1 MSCVRYREEVN
12 LVHVSVFV
20 CRRKKRKMKKKKRW
34 SARWKLPPTPT
45 PPSCS
50 SKEMVTLPSG
60 TLQLWFILFC
70 MQHCCELT
78 FLFLSRLPRQQ
89 HRQVPAR
96 LHQQGLRE
104 LRGGVSGRLLPLPT
118 GTKTHF
124 SVLAEQ
130 LWLLRTDNEPA
141 ERLSAALSD
150 SVLLVPDRI
159 TSSTS
164 RTSRLSSSAPW
175 FPPADRPP
183 SSTPSSPQ
191 SRWEGG
197 RSDSSS
203 TSTTRT
209 AT

>member
-1 MSCVRYREEVN
+1 MFLC
-12 LVHVSVFV
+12 L
-20 CRRKKRKMKKKKRW
+20 CRRKKKKMKKKKRW
-34 SARWKLPPTPT
+34 LAKWKLPPTPT
-45 PPSCS
+45 PPSCL
-50 SKEMVTLPSG
+50 SKEKVTLPSG
-60 TLQLWFILFC
+60 TLQLWFILFYTRR
-70 MQHCCELT
+70 CCELT
-78 FLFLSRLPRQQ
+78 LFLSRLPRQQ

-118 GTKTHF
+118 GTKTHV

-130 LWLLRTDNEPA
+130 FWLLGANNEPA
-141 ERLSAALSD
+141 ERLSLALSD
-150 SVLLVPDRI
+150 SVLLVPHRI